1 MCRDIAPMGETLVE
15 SNSNLD
21 ELAEEAQR
29 LQQATGVSLLWAT
42 SNLFADPVYA
52 NGSITSPD
60 AHVFAMAAAQ
70 VKKGLEV
77 AKKLGAQ
84 GFGECCSYVLCII
97 IVLVQ
102 CSGVAEKVTRHCS
115 TLT

>member
-1 MCRDIAPMGETLVE
+1 MGETLAE

-21 ELAEEAQR
+21 ELVEEAQR
-29 LQQATGVSLLWAT
+29 LQKATGVSLLWAT
-42 SNLFADPVYA
+42 SNLFANPVYS

-70 VKKGLEV
+70 VKKGLEI

-84 GFGECCSYVLCII
+84 GFGEHGSYVLHTII
-97 IVLVQ
+97 ALVQ
-102 CSGVAEKVTRHCS
+102 CSGVAEKATRHCS
-115 TLT
+115 TLM

>member
-1 MCRDIAPMGETLVE
+1 MGETLAE
-15 SNSNLD
+15 TNLYLD
-21 ELAEEAQR
+21 QLTDEAQH
-29 LQQATGVSLLWAT
+29 LQKQTGVSLLWAT
-42 SNLFADPVYA
+42 CNLFANPVYA

-84 GFGECCSYVLCII
+84 GFGKYTSCI
-97 IVLVQ
+97 LPQ
-102 CSGVAEKVTRHCS
+102 
-115 TLT
+115 LN